1 MKRVQLN
8 NKAKRAVNL
17 LLMKRVQLNNKAKR
31 ALNLLLM
38 KRVQLNN
45 KAKRALNLLF
55 CEACASARFDNATQG
70 AAPDAT
76 V

>member
-1 MKRVQLN
+1 VKRVQLN

-17 LLMKRVQLNNKAKR
+17 F
-31 ALNLLLM
+31 LM

-55 CEACASARFDNATQG
+55 CEACASAVGASARFDNATQG
-70 AAPDAT
+70 AVPDGSCS
-76 V
+76 VIN